1 MDDAKQPPRSF
12 LRRVGDF
19 FYNWANG
26 SEWSQLDAI
35 MLAVGLWL
43 LGCLVIG
50 GFFAANWVQS
60 LTPNSKKHEMYAQ
73 GYQEQPVESP
83 NQATQP
89 VTPTAPKQPVQ
100 MQAQPM
106 APMPQYSQG
115 QVYAQASAPQPPQ
128 AMSMD
133 GSMDAQRSNRIYSN
147 RHSGIPAQV
156 QIAPPQPHA
165 SAYQAAY
172 ANHLAAI
179 QQACAPRYQHYELLC
194 NQRQLSNAEIAQRF
208 GAPRANAEFPTTV
221 NWQPFGRSTSGEAN
235 AFGAP

>member
-50 GFFAANWVQS
+50 GFFVANWVQS
-60 LTPNSKKHEMYAQ
+60 LTPNSKKHELYAQ
-73 GYQEQPVESP
+73 GRQEQPGQSLAAGS
-83 NQATQP
+83 NQGALP
-89 VTPTAPKQPVQ
+89 VMPTAQPIPMQAQPVQ
-100 MQAQPM
+100 MQPM
-106 APMPQYSQG
+106 AQTPQYG
-115 QVYAQASAPQPPQ
+115 
-128 AMSMD
+128 MSMD
-133 GSMDAQRSNRIYSN
+133 GQRSSRIYSN

-165 SAYQAAY
+165 SAYQTAHT
-172 ANHLAAI
+172 NHLAAI
-179 QQACAPRYQHYELLC
+179 QQAYAPRYQHYELLS
-194 NQRQLSNAEIAQRF
+194 NQRQLSSAEIAQRF
-208 GAPRANAEFPTTV
+208 GSPRSNAEFPTTV